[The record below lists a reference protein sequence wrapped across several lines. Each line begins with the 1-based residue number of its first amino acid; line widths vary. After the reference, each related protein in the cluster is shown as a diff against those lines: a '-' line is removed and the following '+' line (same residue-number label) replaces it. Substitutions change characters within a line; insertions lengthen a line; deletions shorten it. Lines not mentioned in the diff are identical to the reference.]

1 MRASRIAL
9 LAALPLV
16 LVLSSAAQTPPM
28 PPDYAGVQVH
38 IPGVYVTP
46 VPNAPF
52 SADVTILSH
61 QKLPD
66 GTEHIQTTI
75 NHIARDSQGRIYNE
89 RRRLVPTSFRGEP
102 LLLEAHVFDPQSRVN
117 IFYEPA
123 ARLAREITLPLPVA
137 ARQMPTQAPLPNFGA
152 TGPGVNTL
160 PNMGAPRPGVA
171 GPSRITQTDL
181 GEQLV
186 DNTIL
191 SGTQKQR
198 TIDAS
203 ASGTGQPVTI
213 TDQYWYAPDLS
224 VYLIV
229 KHDDPRTGEQIVAV
243 THIDRHEPSMQR
255 FQVPEGFK
263 IVDETPPPRQAPA
276 TPTAVRLP

>member
-1 MRASRIAL
+1 MLARKRNHVIMRASGIVS

-16 LVLSSAAQTPPM
+16 LILSCRIVAAQTPPM

-61 QKLPD
+61 QKLTD

-102 LLLEAHVFDPQSRVN
+102 MLIEAHIFDPLTRSN

-123 ARLAREITLPLPVA
+123 ARLARETTLPPPIA

-152 TGPGVNTL
+152 QT
-160 PNMGAPRPGVA
+160 ARPGTVPA
-171 GPSRITQTDL
+171 ITQTDL
-181 GEQLV
+181 GEQTV
-186 DNTIL
+186 DDTIL
-191 SGTQKQR
+191 RGTQKQR
-198 TIDAS
+198 TVDAS
-203 ASGTGQPVTI
+203 NSGTGQPVTI
-213 TDQYWYAPDLS
+213 TDQYWYAPDLA

-229 KHDDPRTGEQIVAV
+229 KHDDPRAGEQIVAV
-243 THIDRHEPSMQR
+243 THIDRHEPPAQR
-255 FQVPEGFK
+255 FQVPDGFK
-263 IVDETPPPRQAPA
+263 IVDETPPPRPVPQPR
-276 TPTAVRLP
+276 PTTIP